1 MNTNESNRFSNGFQP
16 SLESQTAA
24 QQDANHGN
32 FRTGFG
38 VKQDDMNVPPIS
50 NPPSSSSR
58 VRNIRCAAP
67 QAPAWAPAWEYK
79 IGIALADSSA
89 ARKDAQEF
97 FSKAW
102 GRRGW
107 IFVTEKQGIFHFKR
121 VKQ

>member
-1 MNTNESNRFSNGFQP
+1 MNTNESNRFTNGVQP
-16 SLESQTAA
+16 NFEWQSAT

-38 VKQDDMNVPPIS
+38 VKQHYMNVPPIP
-50 NPPSSSSR
+50 NPPSSPSR

-67 QAPAWAPAWEYK
+67 QAPAWEYK

-89 ARKDAQEF
+89 ARKEAQEF

-121 VKQ
+121 VKR